1 MAISMTSSGI
11 VYTGTPSPAQAAGSG
26 VSYTLDDYEVGTYT
40 GAFGGVTSSNTG
52 TAYYTKIGQRVFC
65 NWYSSSVTIEGA
77 SGSATVLGHPFTAGG
92 GNNYSVFSYCHGNAV
107 DGNSIVFEY
116 KATIDGKDFT
126 GGEGKNVQLI
136 LGKDLFIKGFDK
148 QLVGVIK
155 NDEKSVEVVLPEN
168 YPQKEFAN
176 KKANFVCKILA
187 VKKP

>member
-1 MAISMTSSGI
+1 MAIHYTDAGVVYSG
-11 VYTGTPSPAQAAGSG
+11 TQSPAQAAGSG

-107 DGNSIVFEY
+107 DGNSR
-116 KATIDGKDFT
+116 
-126 GGEGKNVQLI
+126 GG
-136 LGKDLFIKGFDK
+136 FIE
-148 QLVGVIK
+148 Q
-155 NDEKSVEVVLPEN
+155 SEVTWKFLDDQTPDQSTYINGASKYIMVAGQ
-168 YPQKEFAN
+168 YWTAS
-176 KKANFVCKILA
+176 
-187 VKKP
+187 